1 MAAADVLRS
10 QDCLRQQHPHRE
22 TRGNAKFF
30 PKPHANTA
38 AANSLRSRRRKR
50 SPTGLATT
58 NGRDEGRNKVPNG
71 KDPAFSVKNIVMGQV
86 KILKRGEPLPDMNK
100 QLVGEAKPA
109 SRHDEEMI
117 LSSAGRLGPDPDLVH
132 KQIRASD
139 FYAGS
144 GPIVASPH
152 PSSLP
157 FPALLAKK
165 EKKSDAATMD
175 LLRILRLD
183 LP

>member
-22 TRGNAKFF
+22 IRGNANFF
-30 PKPHANTA
+30 PKPHANA

-50 SPTGLATT
+50 SPTGFATT
-58 NGRDEGRNKVPNG
+58 NGRGECRNKVPDM
-71 KDPAFSVKNIVMGQV
+71 KDPTFSVKNIVMGQV

-100 QLVGEAKPA
+100 KMVGGTKPA
-109 SRHDEEMI
+109 DRDDEEMI
-117 LSSAGRLGPDPDLVH
+117 LSSTGRLGPDPDLVQ

-144 GPIVASPH
+144 GQIVASPH

-165 EKKSDAATMD
+165 EKKNDAATMN
-175 LLRILRLD
+175 LLRILRLE

>member
-1 MAAADVLRS
+1 MAAADVFRS
-10 QDCLRQQHPHRE
+10 QDCLRQHHPHRD
-22 TRGNAKFF
+22 TRGNATFF
-30 PKPHANTA
+30 PKAHANV
-38 AANSLRSRRRKR
+38 ANSLRSRRRKR
-50 SPTGLATT
+50 SPTGLAT
-58 NGRDEGRNKVPNG
+58 NARVECRNKVPDR

-100 QLVGEAKPA
+100 KLVGEAKPHA
-109 SRHDEEMI
+109 RHDEEMI
-117 LSSAGRLGPDPDLVH
+117 LCSTGRLGPDPDLVQ

-144 GPIVASPH
+144 GLIVASPH

-175 LLRILRLD
+175 LLRMLKLD
-183 LP
+183 LR